1 MKYTEDKRYPEQ
13 GTKGRCAVSSRNN
26 VICLLLFVVGLLM
39 FGGGVYGLV
48 SLSKASDAFGH
59 ATGVI
64 DELSYKREYRYRKMR
79 TRWEMRISY
88 ETERYGKTYISE
100 RCYLPF
106 RSEGDSIDVLYNPN
120 NPYDVRIPGDERCV
134 WFTLLG
140 VGLLCMSGVWLML
153 RPRHRADCQV
163 L

>member
-1 MKYTEDKRYPEQ
+1 MKYTTDEGYSEQ
-13 GTKGRCAVSSRNN
+13 GTEGRCAVSSRNT

-39 FGGGVYGLV
+39 LGGGVYGFV
-48 SLSKASDAFGH
+48 SLSKASGALGH

-64 DELSYKREYRYRKMR
+64 DKLSYKREYRHRKRR
-79 TRWEMRISY
+79 THWEMRISY

-100 RCYLPF
+100 KCYLPF
-106 RSEGDSIDVLYNPN
+106 RSEGDSIEVLYNPD
-120 NPYDVRIPGDERCV
+120 NPYDVRIPGNERCI

-153 RPRHRADCQV
+153 RPQRQKERHA
-163 L
+163 